1 MAGDLPLVSPLG
13 AVDVED
19 TVAEEVLGE
28 VVQRAPLAVVGEVGF
43 EDVLHVGGLDGVDV
57 VAGRGEHAEGAV
69 PAGELGLVL
78 HQAAEVEQLVQNGA
92 GHRRVL
98 PVIAAGAAPAR
109 DVERCYEENK
119 GQGEQ
124 SGLDR
129 WRVHARW

>member
-19 TVAEEVLGE
+19 AVAEEVLGE
-28 VVQRAPLAVVGEVGF
+28 VVQRAPLAVVGEVGL

-109 DVERCYEENK
+109 DVERC
-119 GQGEQ
+119 
-124 SGLDR
+124 
-129 WRVHARW
+129 